1 MKPFLFSAISRTTY
15 AIIWVLD
22 QSVNLFARIVAYVAG
37 ALRWLV
43 AKTGQFLMEKLT
55 PEQFNE
61 VQRQIEFETQQAE
74 LKLLSSASDLKEHAV
89 DIGEWTESHT
99 EALNAIGNALLND
112 CNWEEQ
118 HVHDYLRRV
127 VESVPGLQYG
137 HQDPDEG
144 Y

>member
-1 MKPFLFSAISRTTY
+1 MKPFLFSAIGRTTY

-22 QSVNLFARIVAYVAG
+22 QSINLFARIVAYVAG
-37 ALRWLV
+37 TLRWLV

-137 HQDPDEG
+137 QTDPDEG

>member
-22 QSVNLFARIVAYVAG
+22 QSVGLFARIIAYLAG
-37 ALRWLV
+37 TLRWLV
-43 AKTGQFLMEKLT
+43 AKSGQFLMEKLT
-55 PEQFNE
+55 PDQFNE
-61 VQRQIEFETQQAE
+61 VQRQIEFEIQQTE

-99 EALNAIGNALLND
+99 EAINAIGNALLND
-112 CNWEEQ
+112 CNWEER

-127 VESVPGLQYG
+127 VESVPGLHYDQA
-137 HQDPDEG
+137 DPDEG

>member
-43 AKTGQFLMEKLT
+43 ARTGQFLMEKLT

-61 VQRQIEFETQQAE
+61 VQRQIEFEIQQTE

-99 EALNAIGNALLND
+99 EAINAIGNALLND

-137 HQDPDEG
+137 QADPDEG